1 MGNKGVEKGGR
12 AIRHVYDKNR
22 KEGKRVEE
30 QENGGEKNEEN
41 QQKEFLL
48 EKKMILKSNVM

>member
-1 MGNKGVEKGGR
+1 MGNKGVEKGER

-48 EKKMILKSNVM
+48 KKTILKSNVM

>member
-1 MGNKGVEKGGR
+1 MGNKGVEKGER

-22 KEGKRVEE
+22 KEGKKVEE
-30 QENGGEKNEEN
+30 QENGGGKNEEN

-48 EKKMILKSNVM
+48 EKMILKFNVV

>member
-1 MGNKGVEKGGR
+1 MGNKGVEKGER

-48 EKKMILKSNVM
+48 KKNDTEI

>member
-1 MGNKGVEKGGR
+1 MGNKGVEKGER

-30 QENGGEKNEEN
+30 QENGGGKNKEN

-48 EKKMILKSNVM
+48 KKTILKSNVM